1 MSSSK
6 LPERPSLEYLK
17 KLAKDRLKQ
26 LRQSNPSVKLAAA
39 QLSVAREHG
48 FANWQAL
55 KAAVAQRQA
64 TGSTLYFEACRK
76 GDGAEV
82 RRLLAVDPGLVR
94 ATLAAAP
101 HAGWTALHEA
111 ARLGHV
117 EVVRELLRYGADP
130 NARETGDN
138 TCPLHWAAAHRH
150 LGIVRMLLDAG
161 GDVHGFD
168 DVHELDT
175 IGWATFFHPNE
186 GTYGDKPEVATLLVE
201 RGARHHI
208 FSAMSIGDLNLVARV
223 VEQNPN
229 ALDRRLSRFEHGW
242 TPLHFALA
250 LKRYDMLDLLIEL
263 RADLEAPDHDNHAA
277 LEMAMLSSNRQAAT
291 RLIAAGARQPKR
303 VRVSS
308 IRSRFGKLAASIQ
321 NVVPMIYV
329 PDVAAA
335 LDWYTSIG
343 FKEVARYGDDGLI
356 NFGVLSF
363 GNAQILV
370 NMNGKRGEHDV
381 SLWFYTTHVNDLYQ
395 LLKSR
400 QMEAMLAG
408 SIGEQ
413 MKIDF
418 VEHLNDTFYQARQ
431 FAIRDPNGYTL
442 FFIQPLKR

>member
-1 MSSSK
+1 
-6 LPERPSLEYLK
+6 
-17 KLAKDRLKQ
+17 
-26 LRQSNPSVKLAAA
+26 
-39 QLSVAREHG
+39 
-48 FANWQAL
+48 
-55 KAAVAQRQA
+55 
-64 TGSTLYFEACRK
+64 
-76 GDGAEV
+76 
-82 RRLLAVDPGLVR
+82 
-94 ATLAAAP
+94 
-101 HAGWTALHEA
+101 
-111 ARLGHV
+111 
-117 EVVRELLRYGADP
+117 
-130 NARETGDN
+130 
-138 TCPLHWAAAHRH
+138 
-150 LGIVRMLLDAG
+150 
-161 GDVHGFD
+161 
-168 DVHELDT
+168 
-175 IGWATFFHPNE
+175 
-186 GTYGDKPEVATLLVE
+186 
-201 RGARHHI
+201 
-208 FSAMSIGDLNLVARV
+208 
-223 VEQNPN
+223 
-229 ALDRRLSRFEHGW
+229 
-242 TPLHFALA
+242 
-250 LKRYDMLDLLIEL
+250 
-263 RADLEAPDHDNHAA
+263 
-277 LEMAMLSSNRQAAT
+277 MLSSNRQAAT